1 PHAGEV
7 AGPESVWG
15 AIRALGAE
23 RIGHGVRSVEDP
35 ALIEYLK
42 EHQIPLEVC
51 PTSNLCLGV
60 YASFEKH
67 PIRWLWDHG
76 LYVTVNS
83 DDPPMFN
90 TNLVGEYQALVDH
103 AGLDGADLERLSL
116 NALEASFLPDATKA
130 DLAKTFLSEFAELRS
145 RHLDRKEP
153 S

>member
-1 PHAGEV
+1 M
-7 AGPESVWG
+7 
-15 AIRALGAE
+15 
-23 RIGHGVRSVEDP
+23 RSVEDP

-51 PTSNLCLGV
+51 LTSNLCLGE
-60 YASFEKH
+60 YASYEEH
-67 PIRWLWDHG
+67 PIRWLWDNG

-90 TNLVGEYQALVDH
+90 TTLVGEYQAMVDH
-103 AGLDGADLERLSL
+103 AGFDAASLERLSL
-116 NALEASFLPDATKA
+116 NAIEASFLPDATKA
-130 DLAKTFLSEFAELRS
+130 ELAQTFLSEFAELRS

>member
-1 PHAGEV
+1 
-7 AGPESVWG
+7 
-15 AIRALGAE
+15 LGAE

-35 ALIEYLK
+35 TLIEYLK
-42 EHQIPLEVC
+42 ENQIPLEVC

-76 LYVTVNS
+76 LYVTINS

-103 AGLDGADLERLSL
+103 AGFDDADLERLSL